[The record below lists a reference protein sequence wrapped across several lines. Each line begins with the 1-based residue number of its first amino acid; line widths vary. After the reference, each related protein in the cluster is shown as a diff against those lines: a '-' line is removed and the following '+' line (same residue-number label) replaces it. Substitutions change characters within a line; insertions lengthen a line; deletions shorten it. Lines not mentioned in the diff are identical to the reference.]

1 MDSVSSF
8 GAPPRRRRGL
18 LGTAIAEMR
27 EDPLTLITV
36 LLSVNVLN
44 LLDYT
49 FTLQALGDGN
59 VEANPLMRAL
69 FHLDYSFAGVVKV
82 AVIGVVSLLVWRSRD
97 ADAVL
102 AAALTSFGIYVVLFV
117 YHCYG
122 SANGYL

>member
-1 MDSVSSF
+1 MDTVKSIA
-8 GAPPRRRRGL
+8 APPRRRGL
-18 LGTAIAEMR
+18 LGSALSEMR

-36 LLSVNVLN
+36 LLAVNALN

-49 FTLQALGDGN
+49 FTVQALGDGN

-69 FHLDYSFAGVVKV
+69 FQMDYSVAGAVKLVVI
-82 AVIGVVSLLVWRSRD
+82 ALVSVLVWRSRD

-102 AAALTSFGIYVVLFV
+102 LAALTSFGIYAVLFV
-117 YHCYG
+117 YHVWG